1 MTLDGSASTD
11 PNPLDTLSYTWTGPF
26 PEGGGAVT
34 GATPVVTLAL
44 GGPHALTL
52 TVADPWGEIDS
63 DTVTITVQ
71 DTTSPLLT
79 LATMSIDVD
88 PATPTGAPVDVLA
101 VAGAI
106 ATDVVDPIPV
116 LAQDGPAE
124 FPTGTTT
131 QVTIT
136 ATDASGNAT
145 SQLFTVTVRTPE
157 EAVEGIEDALQA
169 VIDAYPGTPL
179 ADKLEDV
186 LGKVQDA
193 LASIAATPPDN
204 QAALGNLEG
213 AIGDVESAVN
223 EGLDPAQAASF
234 MDQVANIARVVA
246 EGAIVGAIT
255 QGGHPDKISDA
266 QQALAEGDTL
276 RAAQA
281 FKDAVAKYKDALAI
295 AEGA

>member
-169 VIDAYPGTPL
+169 VID
-179 ADKLEDV
+179 
-186 LGKVQDA
+186 
-193 LASIAATPPDN
+193 SC
-204 QAALGNLEG
+204 ALGF
-213 AIGDVESAVN
+213 SWT
-223 EGLDPAQAASF
+223 LDCE
-234 MDQVANIARVVA
+234 RVLA
-246 EGAIVGAIT
+246 
-255 QGGHPDKISDA
+255 GGVS
-266 QQALAEGDTL
+266 
-276 RAAQA
+276 R
-281 FKDAVAKYKDALAI
+281 
-295 AEGA
+295 